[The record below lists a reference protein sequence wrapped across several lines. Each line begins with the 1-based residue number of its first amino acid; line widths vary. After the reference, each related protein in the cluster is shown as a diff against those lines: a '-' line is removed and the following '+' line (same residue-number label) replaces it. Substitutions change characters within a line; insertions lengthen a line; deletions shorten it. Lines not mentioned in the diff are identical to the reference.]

1 MNIHKGEQYAI
12 PFAIKVGDDDVT
24 PENVSGVRIQIGD
37 LMCEYPDGQLQFNT
51 EEGTWLYP
59 LTEDQ
64 SYSMY
69 AGVMP
74 AQVALKYGND
84 IVMSDI
90 ITVSVKDSIIKRK
103 WTE

>member
-1 MNIHKGEQYAI
+1 MNIHKGEQYEI

-37 LMCEYPDGQLQFNT
+37 LMCEYQKGQLQFDSVG
-51 EEGTWLYP
+51 GTWMYP
-59 LTEDQ
+59 LTEEQ
-64 SYSMY
+64 SYQMY

-74 AQVALKYGND
+74 AQVALKYGDD

-90 ITVSVKDSIIKRK
+90 ITVSVRDSIIQKR

>member
-37 LMCEYPDGQLQFNT
+37 LMCEYPDGQLQFDS

-74 AQVALKYGND
+74 AQVALKYGDD

-90 ITVSVKDSIIKRK
+90 ITVSVRDSIIQKR
-103 WTE
+103 WSE